1 MCVTSWFESGDS
13 DWGDLNSFSEKLHV
27 WSGLPHSLVGIVS
40 LDNNVVRN
48 TARECTLLFDEPD
61 HWLHHYRIIQ
71 EILNNALKHS
81 NAKNVWIHASLDDKY
96 FFLSITDDGIGFD
109 KDAVALAATGSG
121 LRNIFNRVALLRG
134 QVIIDTLPQQGV
146 RYQIKTPLNYAK

>member
-1 MCVTSWFESGDS
+1 MYWELSGE
-13 DWGDLNSFSEKLHV
+13 LTRIRTR
-27 WSGLPHSLVGIVS
+27 SLVAS
-40 LDNNVVRN
+40 LPYYSGN
-48 TARECTLLFDEPD
+48 TQQCNKAFL
-61 HWLHHYRIIQ
+61 
-71 EILNNALKHS
+71 

-109 KDAVALAATGSG
+109 KEAVALGRP
-121 LRNIFNRVALLRG
+121 LVRDLEIFLTALHFLRG